1 MITRKELIRTGLS
14 AAGVMLACEVTGFG
28 KILVRSAAEENC
40 QEIKGLSGRARRIL
54 SGASLAPSGHN
65 TQPWN
70 VKIISETEWVVGWEK
85 SRALPAV
92 DPHNRELMLS
102 IGAFC
107 GALKISAENEGLDAK
122 IVVTGKTPFSAD
134 LVKITFRESES
145 SDHNMEALRKRRTVK
160 KGYLS
165 QPIDK
170 ADISY
175 ITSGAGS
182 KIYTFNRGSSEGN
195 FIEAAVL
202 ESNKI
207 QAARDDAQAELAEWI
222 RWSRVDV
229 MKHMNGLSPAGM
241 EIGGFGG
248 WYVSHFFDSED
259 VMSPSFREQ
268 TVDMVKQ
275 LLSSYGTWIIITS
288 DREDCKSLV
297 DAGEGFL
304 KLGLNSWR
312 KKIALHPMTQPLEE
326 AGFAGDLKK
335 NLGIEE
341 NIQFILRAGYV
352 EEYPLPVS
360 VRMPV
365 ERIIR

>member
-1 MITRKELIRTGLS
+1 MITRKELIRTGVS
-14 AAGVMLACEVTGFG
+14 AAGVMLAGEVAGFG
-28 KILVRSAAEENC
+28 KILLRSAAEESC
-40 QEIKGLSGRARRIL
+40 RGSIGLSGRAARIL

-65 TQPWN
+65 TQPWD
-70 VKIISETEWVVGWEK
+70 VKIISENEWVIGWDK

-107 GALKISAENEGLDAK
+107 GALKISAKNEGLDARMA
-122 IVVTGKTPFSAD
+122 VTAKNPFSAD

-145 SDHNMEALRKRRTVK
+145 SDYYMEALRKRRTVK
-160 KGYLS
+160 KGLLS
-165 QPIDK
+165 QPINN

-175 ITSGAGS
+175 ITSGTGT
-182 KIYTFNRGSSEGN
+182 KICTFNRGSREGD

-207 QAARDDAQAELAEWI
+207 QAARGDAQAELAEWI
-222 RWSRVDV
+222 RWSRKDV

-248 WYVSHFFDSED
+248 WYVSHFFDRED
-259 VMSPSFREQ
+259 VMSLSFREQ
-268 TVDMVKQ
+268 TVDMVENF
-275 LLSSYGTWIIITS
+275 LSSYGTWIIITS
-288 DREDCKSLV
+288 DREDCKSLI

-304 KLGLNSWR
+304 KLGINSWR

-326 AGFAGDLKK
+326 AGFSGNLKK
-335 NLGIEE
+335 NIGIEE